1 MTLDEARAALQRGR
15 HVVLVT
21 PPAVQLAHHL
31 WELIPPRPPDRLP
44 GDGPAAL
51 IVCCDDVSA
60 AEWRSVAPVQL
71 PVHAVTGLT
80 RTARLLEERSVHVL
94 AGAAKDLAAL
104 LSRSALKLETVATVV
119 VAWPEALAVGEH
131 AAPLDTLLAEARE
144 ARRIVLS
151 WNPAVLGDFL
161 ERHARR
167 ALVVGTPPLSD
178 AGTPLGPIGRARY
191 AIVPP
196 SRRPAAVREALDAL
210 DPKRPLVWD
219 GGPVEPAERPDAILC
234 TGLPTREQFA
244 ALARLGEPV
253 VFITAA
259 QLPYVRSIAAPL
271 TPLLLPSAA
280 DRARDRA
287 EALRE
292 QVAQLLTE
300 GNVDAELALL
310 DPLFERFD
318 PGEVAAALL
327 ALQRDT
333 GGVKEAR
340 PTAPLPGPAWVKVFV
355 NVGKKDHAA
364 AKDLVGALVR
374 EVGVEKDAIGRIDLR
389 ETFSVV
395 EVTPAVAALVTRG
408 LTGVTIKG
416 RRALARLDV
425 KDSPKRQP

>member
-1 MTLDEARAALQRGR
+1 LDEARAALQRGR

-51 IVCCDDVSA
+51 IVCIDDVSA
-60 AEWRSVAPVQL
+60 AEWRSVAPAQL

-119 VAWPEALAVGEH
+119 VAWPEALAAGAH

-151 WNPAVLGDFL
+151 WNPAALGDFL

-167 ALVVGTPPLSD
+167 ALVVGTPPVSD

-253 VFITAA
+253 LFITAA

-271 TPLLLPSAA
+271 TPLLLPSVA

-333 GGVKEAR
+333 GGGKEAR

-395 EVTPAVAALVTRG
+395 EVTPAVAALVARG

>member
-1 MTLDEARAALQRGR
+1 LDEARAALQRGR

-51 IVCCDDVSA
+51 IVCIDDVSA
-60 AEWRSVAPVQL
+60 AEWRSVAPAQL

-119 VAWPEALAVGEH
+119 VAWPEALAAGAH

-151 WNPAVLGDFL
+151 WNPAALGDFL

-167 ALVVGTPPLSD
+167 ALVVGTPPVSD

-253 VFITAA
+253 LFITAA

-271 TPLLLPSAA
+271 TPLLLPSVA

-333 GGVKEAR
+333 GGGKEAR

-395 EVTPAVAALVTRG
+395 EVTPAVAALVARG

-425 KDSPKRQP
+425 KDSRKA

>member
-1 MTLDEARAALQRGR
+1 LDEARAALQRGR

-51 IVCCDDVSA
+51 IVCIDDVSA
-60 AEWRSVAPVQL
+60 AEWRSVAPAQL

-119 VAWPEALAVGEH
+119 VAWPEALAAGAH

-151 WNPAVLGDFL
+151 WNPAALGDFL

-167 ALVVGTPPLSD
+167 ALVVGTPPVSD

-253 VFITAA
+253 LFITAA

-271 TPLLLPSAA
+271 TPLLLPSVA

-327 ALQRDT
+327 ALQRET
-333 GGVKEAR
+333 GGC
-340 PTAPLPGPAWVKVFV
+340 
-355 NVGKKDHAA
+355 
-364 AKDLVGALVR
+364 
-374 EVGVEKDAIGRIDLR
+374 
-389 ETFSVV
+389 
-395 EVTPAVAALVTRG
+395 
-408 LTGVTIKG
+408 
-416 RRALARLDV
+416 
-425 KDSPKRQP
+425 

>member
-51 IVCCDDVSA
+51 IVCIDDVSA
-60 AEWRSVAPVQL
+60 AEWRSVAPAQL

-119 VAWPEALAVGEH
+119 VAWPEALAAGAH

-151 WNPAVLGDFL
+151 WNPAALGDFL

-167 ALVVGTPPLSD
+167 ALVVGTPPVSD

-253 VFITAA
+253 LFITAA

-271 TPLLLPSAA
+271 TPLLLPSVA

-333 GGVKEAR
+333 GGGKEAR

-395 EVTPAVAALVTRG
+395 EVTPAVAALVARG

>member
-1 MTLDEARAALQRGR
+1 VTLDEARAALQRGR

-21 PPAVQLAHHL
+21 PPAVQLARHL
-31 WELIPPRPPDRLP
+31 WELIPPRPPDPLP
-44 GDGPAAL
+44 GGGPAVL
-51 IVCCDDVSA
+51 IVCSDDVSA
-60 AEWRSVAPVQL
+60 AEWLSAAPAQA

-104 LSRSALKLETVATVV
+104 LSRSALKLETVSTVV

-151 WNPAVLGDFL
+151 WNPAALGDFL

-167 ALVVGTPPLSD
+167 ALVVGTPPVSD

-210 DPKRPLVWD
+210 DPKRPLVWE

-234 TGLPTREQFA
+234 TALPTHEQFA

-271 TPLLLPSAA
+271 VPLLLPSAA

-292 QVAQLLTE
+292 QVAQLLAE

-327 ALQRDT
+327 ALLRET
-333 GGVKEAR
+333 GGGKEAR
-340 PTAPLPGPAWVKVFV
+340 PAAPLPGPAWVKVFV

-374 EVGVEKDAIGRIDLR
+374 EVGVEKDAIGRIELR

-416 RRALARLDV
+416 RRALARLDRT
-425 KDSPKRQP
+425 DSRKP